1 MMELYVFN
9 MDFEFQGVIDIYR
22 SFSFERSYHS
32 IGKMLLVLDFTQDA
46 LELLQ
51 DEFIIVKRED
61 LNKPCEAAIIT
72 NRTIETIGNQVVFKV
87 GGFSLNWFLYRRFVW
102 GQQRYSGDIDHVLKQ
117 FVIKNAITPDN
128 SNRVIPGLAVSS
140 SKTFG
145 TTEEVSTG
153 KQLSNI
159 FEEIGIKHE
168 VGWCV
173 LFDLKNKKFVFDVY
187 QGLDLTPDQAENEPV
202 VFSVQNENLPSQSY
216 LHSID
221 DFANMALVAGAGEGP
236 ARKTEVIN
244 DEISGWKRREL
255 YVDARDIS
263 DEDADGTVI
272 PDDTYKKLLVSR
284 GNSKLAESKVVET
297 LDSEIYHNSQYVYK
311 RDYDLGDK
319 VLIES
324 EWGVHLK
331 TRITK
336 VAEIYEN
343 GMLTIQPEFGTNIP
357 DLKNLMM
364 GGR

>member
-22 SFSFERSYHS
+22 SFSFERSYYS

-72 NRTIETIGNQVVFKV
+72 NRTIETVGNQVVFKI

-128 SNRVIPGLAVSS
+128 INRVIPGLSVSS

-159 FEEIGIKHE
+159 FEEIGMKHE

-221 DFANMALVAGAGEGP
+221 DFANMALVAGAGEGT

-244 DEISGWKRREL
+244 DEIAGWKRREL

-272 PDDTYKKLLVSR
+272 PDVTYKKLLVSR

-324 EWGVHLK
+324 EWGVHLE